1 MNKGKAVCPKAKGK
15 WHHIKVIEWSVPF
28 GNIWSSWPAL
38 FCRSKAKRSSIIKK
52 DGTIMCKFFSYIR
65 IWAEESLDWNYVPL
79 ACFGIWK
86 LSMFEEREK
95 TTLVQQKGRGLNT
108 KCHFSTLEMNKR
120 EAPYEVIT
128 FRVFLTKDTYFQPF
142 NHFFLLWFGFITKL
156 GSKWACGSSK
166 KKRTNLL
173 ILFSLNHL
181 SCNSRL
187 TCIEGRLMYLW

>member
-1 MNKGKAVCPKAKGK
+1 MKKKSNSVWDMNKGKAVCPKAKGK

-52 DGTIMCKFFSYIR
+52 DGTIMCNFFSYVR

-142 NHFFLLWFGFITKL
+142 NHFFALVWLHNQIRKQMSLWFKQ
-156 GSKWACGSSK
+156 KKNQSSYSF
-166 KKRTNLL
+166 
-173 ILFSLNHL
+173 FSQSSVL
-181 SCNSRL
+181 
-187 TCIEGRLMYLW
+187 